1 MVVDSSALLAI
12 LLEED
17 DRELYLRALDADE
30 KRLMSTAT
38 FVEASIVAEKRRG
51 TDGLQRL
58 DQLIGVTSIELVP
71 VDIHQAHAARS
82 AYREYG
88 KGRHPAAL
96 NFGDCFAYALANI
109 LMEPLLFKGND
120 FSRTDIATVAV

>member
-17 DRELYLRALDADE
+17 DRELYLRALDSVD
-30 KRLMSTAT
+30 KRLMSIAS

-51 TDGLQRL
+51 ATGLLRL
-58 DQLIGVTSIELVP
+58 DQLIKATSIELIP
-71 VDIHQAHAARS
+71 VDLDQAHAARL
-82 AYREYG
+82 AYSVYG

-96 NFGDCFAYALANI
+96 NFGDCFAYALADT
-109 LMEPLLFKGND
+109 LVEPLLFKGND
-120 FSRTDIATVAV
+120 FSRTDIDKVTV

>member
-17 DRELYLRALDADE
+17 DRELYLRAIDADK

-51 TDGLQRL
+51 AEGLQRL
-58 DQLIGVTSIELVP
+58 DQLIAVTLIELVP
-71 VDIHQAHAARS
+71 VDVDQAYAARS
-82 AYREYG
+82 AYRAYG
-88 KGRHPAAL
+88 KGRHPAEL
-96 NFGDCFAYALANI
+96 NFGDCFAYALANL
-109 LMEPLLFKGND
+109 LMEPLLFRGND
-120 FSRTDIATVAV
+120 FSRTDIEKVVV